1 MEEGQAEPQER
12 AKVVTE
18 VADPRREDLF
28 ARQIAAGTSADQAR
42 SYADR
47 FVFPDQAVAV
57 GKGAGAKLPRPGG
70 RRKVDPAA
78 SAAQHLASAGNA
90 PKSSGSLVATP
101 SQDRQQ
107 LPLWPDLERAIPNHL
122 ARSSLFAPISRGAR
136 KTHDRAEIASR
147 EDVKIMFTGKQD
159 RKSVG

>member
-47 FVFPDQAVAV
+47 FVFPDQV
-57 GKGAGAKLPRPGG
+57 
-70 RRKVDPAA
+70 
-78 SAAQHLASAGNA
+78 
-90 PKSSGSLVATP
+90 
-101 SQDRQQ
+101 
-107 LPLWPDLERAIPNHL
+107 
-122 ARSSLFAPISRGAR
+122 
-136 KTHDRAEIASR
+136 
-147 EDVKIMFTGKQD
+147 
-159 RKSVG
+159 